1 MSDPTSDK
9 ALMLQVKNG
18 DLDALGVLFER
29 YHHRLFGFFYR
40 LTSRRDISADLVQ
53 DVFERILRYR
63 TSYTGNGDFSTWLFQ
78 IARNR
83 HADHYRQMEKEAVAE
98 HRDGSYPGGSYPG
111 GSYPGASHPGA
122 LHSDALHS
130 GAPHPASALSSIS
143 HSDVPHPAAPDS
155 ASTDT
160 DDRLLLEQA
169 LERLDPDKKQ
179 ALILSRM
186 EGFLYREIA
195 EIMECTEGAVKV
207 RVFRGLQ
214 ELRQIMAGLERQRG
228 GKRIHPE

>member
-1 MSDPTSDK
+1 MADRTSDK
-9 ALMLQVKNG
+9 ALMMQVKNG

-40 LTSRRDISADLVQ
+40 LTLRRDVSADLVQ

-63 TSYTGNGDFSTWLFQ
+63 SSYTGDGDFSSWLFQ

-83 HADHYRQMEKEAVAE
+83 HADHHRQMEKETPGGEAGGAE
-98 HRDGSYPGGSYPG
+98 MDKAAAGGSSTGGSSPVVSASDGSAPAGSGMAHPDREA
-111 GSYPGASHPGA
+111 GSA
-122 LHSDALHS
+122 
-130 GAPHPASALSSIS
+130 
-143 HSDVPHPAAPDS
+143 
-155 ASTDT
+155 

-179 ALILSRM
+179 ALILSRI

-195 EIMECTEGAVKV
+195 EITGCTEGTVKV
-207 RVFRGLQ
+207 RIFRGLQ
-214 ELRQIMAGLERQRG
+214 ELRQIMAGLESAG
-228 GKRIHPE
+228 AKHIHPETKRTQTGKNSHA

>member
-1 MSDPTSDK
+1 
-9 ALMLQVKNG
+9 MLQVKNG

-29 YHHRLFGFFYR
+29 YHQRLFGFFYR

-63 TSYTGNGDFSTWLFQ
+63 TSYTGNGDFSTWLFR

-98 HRDGSYPGGSYPG
+98 HRDGSYSG

-122 LHSDALHS
+122 LHSDASYS
-130 GAPHPASALSSIS
+130 GAPHPASALSSVS
-143 HSDVPHPAAPDS
+143 QSDAPHPATPYS
-155 ASTDT
+155 TSTDT

-169 LERLDPDKKQ
+169 LDRLDPDKKQ

-214 ELRQIMAGLERQRG
+214 ELRQIMAGLERAG
-228 GKRIHPE
+228 AKPIHPGTGHIQPDSGPRA

>member
-9 ALMLQVKNG
+9 ALMMQVKNG

-63 TSYTGNGDFSTWLFQ
+63 TSYTGNGDFATWLFQ

-83 HADHYRQMEKEAVAE
+83 HADHYRKMEKENEWE
-98 HRDGSYPGGSYPG
+98 HP
-111 GSYPGASHPGA
+111 
-122 LHSDALHS
+122 
-130 GAPHPASALSSIS
+130 
-143 HSDVPHPAAPDS
+143 DVPHPAASNPAASHPNAPHSAGPHPAVPDS
-155 ASTDT
+155 ALPDT

-169 LERLDPDKKQ
+169 LARLDPDKKQ
-179 ALILSRM
+179 ALVLSRM

-195 EIMECTEGAVKV
+195 EIMACTESAVKV

-214 ELRQIMAGLERQRG
+214 ELRQIMAGLERQTGR
-228 GKRIHPE
+228 KRIHPN

>member
-63 TSYTGNGDFSTWLFQ
+63 TSYTGNGDFATWLFR

-83 HADHYRQMEKEAVAE
+83 HADHYRQMEKEAVDE
-98 HRDGSYPGGSYPG
+98 HRDAPLPASSYP
-111 GSYPGASHPGA
+111 A
-122 LHSDALHS
+122 
-130 GAPHPASALSSIS
+130 
-143 HSDVPHPAAPDS
+143 VPQPAAPD
-155 ASTDT
+155 AALTET

-169 LERLDPDKKQ
+169 LDRLDPDKKQ
-179 ALILSRM
+179 ALVLSRM

-228 GKRIHPE
+228 GKHIHPE

>member
-9 ALMLQVKNG
+9 TLMLQVKNG
-18 DLDALGVLFER
+18 DLDALGELFER

-63 TSYTGNGDFSTWLFQ
+63 TSYTGNGDFVTWLFQ

-83 HADHYRQMEKEAVAE
+83 HADHYRQTEKEALAE
-98 HRDGSYPGGSYPG
+98 HRDGSYPGAPYPG
-111 GSYPGASHPGA
+111 TSHSGV
-122 LHSDALHS
+122 SHS
-130 GAPHPASALSSIS
+130 GAPHPASALSSVT
-143 HSDVPHPAAPDS
+143 HSDVPHPATQDS
-155 ASTDT
+155 ASQDT
-160 DDRLLLEQA
+160 DNRLLLEQA
-169 LERLDPDKKQ
+169 LDRLDPDKKQ